1 VLSALRKNKVSG
13 FTLIELLTVLAVIG
27 LLATIAIPT
36 FLWYLKRARNATA
49 QTDAKNAYTSAQLYF
64 NDYPSGT
71 ITSVAILTAYG
82 FRQSAHV
89 VSNVSG
95 TQSTLQITTYHI
107 AGSRTYIVSSEGAMN

>member
-1 VLSALRKNKVSG
+1 MLSALRKNKVSG
-13 FTLIELLTVLAVIG
+13 FTLIELMTVLAVIG

-36 FLWYLKRARNATA
+36 FLWYLKRGRNASA

-64 NDYPSGT
+64 NDHPSGT

-82 FRQSAHV
+82 FRQTAHV

-95 TQSTLQITTYHI
+95 TQSTLQITTYHTS
-107 AGSRTYIVSSEGAMN
+107 GNKTYTVNSEGTMN